1 MKRQNL
7 FLATV
12 YSLGIIFASAG
23 IGHGFVCLAF
33 SDKQAKQEVILDDY
47 DEKMESI
54 EEKVLGVSYTEEVP
68 EYEPA
73 YVLGDVEELHIEAT
87 AYCYG
92 TTTASGKKV
101 REGYAAMAKGYMG
114 KTAIVYEDMDGVP
127 GDLIGIYEIEDTG
140 GDYRIQEGRCIDIY
154 ISDYD
159 ECVQFGRQ
167 NVIAFII
174 DAKG

>member
-1 MKRQNL
+1 MRRIN
-7 FLATV
+7 TV
-12 YSLGIIFASAG
+12 MNGLCVLGIV
-23 IGHGFVCLAF
+23 IGVACILHGSVAIAQTEKEDIQSC
-33 SDKQAKQEVILDDY
+33 DY
-47 DEKMESI
+47 DTNMSNV
-54 EEKVLGVSYTEEVP
+54 EEEVFGVTYTEEVP

-101 REGYAAMAKGYMG
+101 REGYAAMARGYLG

-154 ISDYD
+154 IPDYD

-167 NVIAFII
+167 NVIVFVI

>member
-1 MKRQNL
+1 MKKL
-7 FLATV
+7 LVLLWVVCSIFLIWT
-12 YSLGIIFASAG
+12 SFIQS
-23 IGHGFVCLAF
+23 
-33 SDKQAKQEVILDDY
+33 KAKGEDY
-47 DEKMESI
+47 IDLTEYI
-54 EEKVLGVSYTEEVP
+54 EPKNNEEEALGVDYGKTL

-101 REGYAAMAKGYMG
+101 REGYAAMARGYMG
-114 KTAIVYEDMDGVP
+114 KTAIVYENFDGKP

-140 GDYRIQEGRCIDIY
+140 GDERIKEGRCIDIY
-154 ISDYD
+154 IPDYD
-159 ECVQFGRQ
+159 AYVEFGRQ
-167 NVIAFII
+167 NVIVFIV